1 MFFSICG
8 ISIFFPYMILKMLR
22 FQMLFAQKTPAL
34 PFGQKM
40 IIELFDSLLAQI
52 VNKAYSALSIRL
64 C

>member
-22 FQMLFAQKTPAL
+22 FQMLFAQKTLAL
-34 PFGQKM
+34 PFGQRV

-52 VNKAYSALSIRL
+52 VNKAY
-64 C
+64 